1 MNAPLSNPIFRLIG
15 QTAAECGCRAYVI
28 GGFVRDCLLG
38 RPLGDIDVVV
48 TGSGIEVAER
58 LGKKV
63 RAKVSVFK
71 NFGTASLKTKGL
83 ELEFV
88 GARKES
94 YRADSRNPSV
104 ECGSLEDDQNRRDFT
119 INAMAFSL
127 NDDDFGTLVDPF
139 DGMSDLQNG
148 IIRTPLDPDTT
159 FSDDPLRMVRAI
171 RFATQLDMRI
181 TDECMESIRRNRE
194 RIAIISRER
203 ITTETRKIICS
214 STPSRGFFLFDKTG
228 LLELIYPDL
237 HRLKGV
243 EKRDG
248 RAHKDNFIHTLK
260 VLDNVARSGGDE
272 WLRWAALLHD
282 IAKPRTKAWDNRIG
296 WTFHNHE
303 FVGSRMVRGIF
314 NAWRLP
320 LDHKMKFV
328 EKMVLLH
335 LRPIVLADEGVTDS
349 AVRRLLFD
357 AGDDTEA
364 LMTLCRADITSGNGE
379 KVARYLR
386 NFDLV
391 EQKMRQIEEKD
402 RIRNFQ
408 PPITGQMIM
417 QTYGLPP
424 CAEVGQIKNAI
435 KDAIL
440 DGVIDNDYSQA
451 YELMVKIA
459 AEIIP
464 DKKPLP

>member
-1 MNAPLSNPIFRLIG
+1 
-15 QTAAECGCRAYVI
+15 
-28 GGFVRDCLLG
+28 
-38 RPLGDIDVVV
+38 
-48 TGSGIEVAER
+48 
-58 LGKKV
+58 
-63 RAKVSVFK
+63 
-71 NFGTASLKTKGL
+71 
-83 ELEFV
+83 
-88 GARKES
+88 
-94 YRADSRNPSV
+94 
-104 ECGSLEDDQNRRDFT
+104 NRRAFT

-139 DGMSDLQNG
+139 DGMSDLQNV

-364 LMTLCRADITSGNGE
+364 LMTLSRADIPSGNRE

>member
-1 MNAPLSNPIFRLIG
+1 MNAHLSNPIFRLIG
-15 QTAAECGCRAYVI
+15 RTAAECGCRAYVI

-58 LGKKV
+58 LAAKV
-63 RAKVSVFK
+63 HAKVSVFK
-71 NFGTASLKTKGL
+71 NFGTASLRAKGL

-139 DGMSDLQNG
+139 GGMDDLQNG

-171 RFATQLDMRI
+171 RFASQLGMRI
-181 TDECMESIRRNRE
+181 TDECMDAIRRNRE

-203 ITTETRKIICS
+203 ITVETRKIICS
-214 STPSRGFFLFDKTG
+214 SAPSRGFFLFDKTG
-228 LLELIYPDL
+228 LLELVYPDL
-237 HRLKGV
+237 YRLKGV
-243 EKRDG
+243 EKRGG

-260 VLDNVARSGGDE
+260 VLDNVSKAGGDE

-282 IAKPRTKAWDNRIG
+282 IAKPRTKAWDDRIG

-357 AGDDTEA
+357 AGEDTDA
-364 LMTLCRADITSGNGE
+364 LMTLCRADITSGNDE

-417 QTYGLPP
+417 QTYGLSP

-440 DGVIDNDYSQA
+440 DGVIANDYSQA
-451 YELMVKIA
+451 YDFMVKVA
-459 AEIIP
+459 ADIIP
-464 DKKPLP
+464 DKKPVT